1 MVFIPDCSEGAAWC
15 CPELAGSKLLT
26 LGGGNAAG
34 QFTVDALKAIQ
45 SDLHLIPEANYSGV
59 VFDVE
64 EAVGN
69 GEDLKEAFEE
79 TLHFLGAADLLCG
92 GGPTATGGGI
102 ATMATQFV
110 FLLAELAAEQ
120 PTPPPAFRIAQ
131 VRTTP

>member
-1 MVFIPDCSEGAAWC
+1 MVFIPALRSEGADWC
-15 CPELAGSKLLT
+15 CPELAGSKLIT

-79 TLHFLGAADLLCG
+79 TFLATKKMGLEVIITTSHSAPYQTDDASIAVDLVKVSLQSVC
-92 GGPTATGGGI
+92 P
-102 ATMATQFV
+102 
-110 FLLAELAAEQ
+110 
-120 PTPPPAFRIAQ
+120 
-131 VRTTP
+131 